1 MPSPDPRA
9 SVTFGNEPSLSIRG
23 DKGDMMPTEETRELV
38 NAVMRGRISRR
49 DFVIKGLALGM
60 SVSGINAAL
69 AAFTPAASG
78 QAASNTYSLL
88 VSSSPNRSSP
98 APLSGKTVSDK
109 IYVFT
114 SPETGVYKV
123 RFYLDDP
130 NLTGTPRRVETSAP
144 YDFAGGTVST
154 ANPFDTT
161 TVSDG
166 SHTITA
172 AVVLTSGSTEVVNA
186 TFAISNNS
194 GTARSPDQVHLAWVG
209 APSTTLS
216 VVWRTWDT
224 ATPSRM
230 QYRAAG
236 STTWLQATGAQRT
249 SGTTG
254 KLHEANLSG
263 LTPSTT
269 YEYQVQGDGG
279 TWSEV
284 YSART
289 APPLGPAD
297 FDAIYFA
304 DTGLVGRVDGLATGT
319 KQVVDEIVKLDPL
332 FVLPGG
338 DYAYY
343 DTERRYATLDDAI
356 DAWFNQ
362 MQAVATRCPMMPTYG
377 NHEMSS
383 SEGFQ
388 PWAARFPTPNG
399 FQNRRNY
406 SFDVGDAHFVSIH
419 ATSGLNGFTDTKL
432 QWIEQDMQSARARG
446 QRWIIPYYH
455 VSPFADGTNHPSNL
469 TLRSQLGPIFERQGV
484 KVAISSHDQAYER
497 SYPLTDVPATNTPT
511 STSQSCYSMEDGV
524 TWVKV
529 SSGGK
534 LSNKNKSFSQFA
546 TNPPPTWTAYRNN
559 TLHHFARLRVFASG
573 SIRLDAYGVKG
584 DGSPP
589 VLVDTFEYKDGGC

>member
-1 MPSPDPRA
+1 
-9 SVTFGNEPSLSIRG
+9 
-23 DKGDMMPTEETRELV
+23 
-38 NAVMRGRISRR
+38 
-49 DFVIKGLALGM
+49 M

-69 AAFTPAASG
+69 AALSPAASG
-78 QAASNTYSLL
+78 QTSSGTYSLL
-88 VSSSPNRSSP
+88 VSSSPDRSSP
-98 APLSGKTVSDK
+98 APLSDKTVSGN
-109 IYVFT
+109 IYVFAN
-114 SPETGVYKV
+114 PDTGVRKV

-130 NLTGTPRRVETSAP
+130 NMTGTPRRLESSAP
-144 YDFAGGTVST
+144 YDFVGGTVSK
-154 ANPFDTT
+154 ASPFDTT

-172 AVVLTSGSTEVVNA
+172 AVVMTSGSTGVVNA
-186 TFAISNNS
+186 TFTVSNNS
-194 GTARSPDQVHLAWVG
+194 GTVRAPDQVHLAWVG
-209 APSTTLS
+209 APSTTLT
-216 VVWRTWDT
+216 VVWRTWNT
-224 ATPSRM
+224 ATPSTV

-236 STTWLQATGAQRT
+236 STTWLEATGAQRT

-254 KLHEANLSG
+254 KLHEADLSG
-263 LTPSTT
+263 LTPSTR
-269 YEYQVQGDGG
+269 YEYRVQGDEG

-289 APPLGPAD
+289 APPSEPAD
-297 FDAIYFA
+297 FDVIYFA
-304 DTGLVGRVDGLATGT
+304 DTGLVGGSRATGT
-319 KQVVDEIVKLDPL
+319 KQVVDEIARLDPL

-343 DTERRYATLDDAI
+343 DTDTRYGTLDNTI

-362 MQAVATRCPMMPTYG
+362 MQPVATRSPMMPTYG

-383 SEGFQ
+383 SEGFL
-388 PWAARFPTPNG
+388 PWAARFPTPSG
-399 FQNRRNY
+399 FQSRRNY
-406 SFDVGDAHFVSIH
+406 SFDVGDVHFVSIH
-419 ATSGLNGFTDTKL
+419 ATPGDSGGFTITKL
-432 QWIEQDMQSARARG
+432 QWIEQDMQSARDRG

-497 SYPLTDVPATNTPT
+497 SYPLTDVPATNSPT

-529 SSGGK
+529 SPGGK
-534 LSNKNKSFSQFA
+534 LSNKNNNFSQFA
-546 TNPPPTWTAYRNN
+546 TNPPPAWTAYRNN

-589 VLVDTFEYKDGGC
+589 VLIDTFEYKDGGC